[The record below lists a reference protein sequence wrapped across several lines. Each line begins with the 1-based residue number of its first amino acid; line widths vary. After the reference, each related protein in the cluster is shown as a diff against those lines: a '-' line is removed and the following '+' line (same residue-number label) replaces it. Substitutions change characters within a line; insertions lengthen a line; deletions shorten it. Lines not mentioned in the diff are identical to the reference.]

1 MLWRVST
8 FDPLRHEHKENIFYI
23 QSKGENAG
31 RPLRE
36 PKRNCFIIETD
47 YEHAFEICTVLWISK
62 KYEPLICGSVIP
74 FLRIRDFESMALPYI
89 KNLSFSLTQDMK
101 ALASIDE
108 LLSHTQKKLQLVRE
122 LKISTALHV
131 LNKFDRI
138 IY

>member
-1 MLWRVST
+1 
-8 FDPLRHEHKENIFYI
+8 
-23 QSKGENAG
+23 
-31 RPLRE
+31 
-36 PKRNCFIIETD
+36 
-47 YEHAFEICTVLWISK
+47 
-62 KYEPLICGSVIP
+62 
-74 FLRIRDFESMALPYI
+74 
-89 KNLSFSLTQDMK
+89 MK